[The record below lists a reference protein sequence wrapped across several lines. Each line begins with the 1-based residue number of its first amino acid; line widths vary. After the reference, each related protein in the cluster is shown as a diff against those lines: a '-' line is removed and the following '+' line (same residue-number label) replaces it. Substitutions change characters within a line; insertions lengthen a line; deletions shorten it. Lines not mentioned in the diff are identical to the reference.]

1 MEQRILELAV
11 KFLEIETMQQNK
23 IPVDLHCH
31 STNSDGAHSVTE
43 VLDMVKAN
51 GGKYIALTDHDTVC
65 GIKEARQYANQIGLN
80 LIAGVEVSVTWSKN
94 TLIHILGLGVDE
106 NNSELVENL
115 EYLRSLRFSR
125 GQKIAEKLAK
135 LGISNALEGAL
146 TYCSNPQ
153 ALSRTHFA
161 RFLVDNGYA
170 KANRVFDKY
179 LANGKP
185 AYVPQEWASLEN
197 AILWI
202 TNSGGIAV
210 IAHPSRYGLTNTKLQ
225 TLIDDFKNCGGL
237 GIEVI
242 SSSHS
247 ETDVITIAGLANKND
262 LVCSIGTD
270 FHNIDGYPKVHVGM
284 NYPLPPICKPIYTL
298 LGITDL

>member
-1 MEQRILELAV
+1 
-11 KFLEIETMQQNK
+11 MQNNK

-31 STNSDGAHSVTE
+31 SINSDGAHSVVA
-43 VLDMVKAN
+43 VLDMVKQN

-65 GIKEARQYANQIGLN
+65 GVAEARSYAKSLELN
-80 LIAGVEVSVTWSKN
+80 FIAGVEISVTWNK
-94 TLIHILGLGVDE
+94 TLIHILGLGIDE
-106 NNSELVENL
+106 NNQELIKNL
-115 EYLRSLRFSR
+115 EQLRSLRLSR

-135 LGISNALEGAL
+135 LGIPNALEGAL
-146 TYCSNPQ
+146 KYCSNEN

-185 AYVPQEWASLEN
+185 AYVAQEWTSLEN
-197 AILWI
+197 AISWI
-202 TNSGGIAV
+202 KNSGGYAV
-210 IAHPSRYGLTNTKLQ
+210 IAHPSRYRLTHTKLQ
-225 TLIDDFKNCGGL
+225 NLINDFKTAGGI

-247 ETDVITIAGLANKND
+247 ETDAMSIAQLANKND
-262 LVCSIGTD
+262 LLGSIGTD
-270 FHNIDGYPKVHVGM
+270 FHNIDSYPRLRVGI
-284 NYPLPPICKPIYTL
+284 NYPLPSICKPIYQL
-298 LGITDL
+298 LGINDI